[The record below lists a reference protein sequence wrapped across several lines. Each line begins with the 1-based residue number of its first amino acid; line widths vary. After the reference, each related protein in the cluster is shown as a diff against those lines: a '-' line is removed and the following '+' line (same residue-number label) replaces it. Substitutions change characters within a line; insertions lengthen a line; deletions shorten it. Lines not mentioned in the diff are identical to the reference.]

1 MIPCHIFMATH
12 VDDHHSSSF
21 LFVFPSDIHN
31 IIHLTRTQF
40 LLRAPKPLG
49 LVSLPKTG
57 SHRWSIFLH
66 TLGSWHPM
74 SLLGPDPRPS
84 YLTVILPQSPSE
96 TICVISGSP
105 KSSGTTVLYVSTQQR
120 IQWEAEVDK
129 KWFIRIGCLWGLQT
143 GRREMLRPENLPDH
157 SFIIKGKVGRGR
169 RTLSFLSRRHASII
183 SSSSRWSGEFSAC
196 YMVRPSPQSIVFL
209 CVQRACPGNH

>member
-1 MIPCHIFMATH
+1 MSFFLHTISIVSWPLPHLYDPLPHFYGNPCWWPP
-12 VDDHHSSSF
+12 F
-21 LFVFPSDIHN
+21 LQFFVFPLDIHN
-31 IIHLTRTQF
+31 IIHLTFTQF
-40 LLRAPKPLG
+40 LIRAPKPLG
-49 LVSLPKTG
+49 LISLSETD

-84 YLTVILPQSPSE
+84 YLTAILPQSPSE
-96 TICVISGSP
+96 TICVISGAP
-105 KSSGTTVLYVSTQQR
+105 KSSGTIVLYVSMQQR

-129 KWFIRIGCLWGLQT
+129 KWFIRTGCLWGLQA

-169 RTLSFLSRRHASII
+169 RTLSFLSRHHASII
-183 SSSSRWSGEFSAC
+183 SSSSR
-196 YMVRPSPQSIVFL
+196 
-209 CVQRACPGNH
+209 

>member
-1 MIPCHIFMATH
+1 MTYMYSEISVSFLNLFVKQTLQCRFISLQITVGKIKFTDLSFNRDRNRIQKKSLRLKNSVDCQILSEAVQTVKCLSFCIPFPLSADPFHIFMIPCHIFMATH

-31 IIHLTRTQF
+31 IIHLTLTQF
-40 LLRAPKPLG
+40 LIRAPKPLG

-120 IQWEAEVDK
+120 IQ
-129 KWFIRIGCLWGLQT
+129 
-143 GRREMLRPENLPDH
+143 
-157 SFIIKGKVGRGR
+157 
-169 RTLSFLSRRHASII
+169 
-183 SSSSRWSGEFSAC
+183 
-196 YMVRPSPQSIVFL
+196 
-209 CVQRACPGNH
+209 